1 MTLSSTRILLA
12 AGGTAG
18 HIYPAVALSRE
29 FAKRGVSSALV
40 GATGGMEER
49 LATEEKLEFFGVR
62 AGKITRLGQGIPD
75 PRGPLRAIG
84 GLFDA
89 AGVVRK
95 YKPKLVVGFGGFA
108 SFPGVAGAF
117 FTNTPLAMHEANA
130 YPGLVTR
137 LFASRAK
144 VIALADEATNQHLK
158 GVKTALVGMPVR
170 EEKLERGA
178 ARAQL
183 GLEPDKFTLLVMGG
197 SQGSVRLNALLPS
210 LLERVLEG
218 RNAQVIH
225 QTGRGRLEEVQP
237 KVAHLPWYHCVE
249 YVDGV
254 AAWSAADFAVTRAG
268 MSTISDAAFH
278 GVPLALV
285 PLPTSAENHQVKNA
299 EALQARGAGICVLE
313 PDLERESQDISL
325 GFAGTLT
332 QGIISCFDM
341 DRLTSWSAQTM
352 KFSPAGAASRLADAV
367 LGAL

>member
-1 MTLSSTRILLA
+1 MTSSTRILLA

-29 FAKRGVSSALV
+29 LAARGVSSALI
-40 GATGGMEER
+40 GAAGGMEER
-49 LATEEKLEFFGVR
+49 IAQEENLEFFKVR
-62 AGKITRLGQGIPD
+62 AGKLTRLGQGIPD

-89 AGVVRK
+89 IGVVKRF
-95 YKPKLVVGFGGFA
+95 KPNLVVGFGGFA
-108 SFPGVAGAF
+108 SFPGIAGAL

-137 LFASRAK
+137 FFASRAR
-144 VIALADEATNQHLK
+144 VIALADEATNQHLHN
-158 GVKTALVGMPVR
+158 VKTVWVGMPVR

-178 ARAQL
+178 ALENL
-183 GLEPDKFTLLVMGG
+183 GLEPNQFTVLVMGG
-197 SQGSVRLNALLPS
+197 SQGSVRLNALVPP

-218 RNAQVIH
+218 RDAQVLH

-237 KVAHLPWYHCVE
+237 RVSHLPWYRCAE

-254 AAWSAADFAVTRAG
+254 AAWSAADFGITRAG

-278 GVPLALV
+278 GVPLALI
-285 PLPTSAENHQVKNA
+285 PLPVSAENHQVKNA
-299 EALQARGAGICVLE
+299 EALEARGAGIYVLE
-313 PDLERESQDISL
+313 PDLERESQ
-325 GFAGTLT
+325 GYAGKLT

-341 DRLTSWSAQTM
+341 TQLTTWREQTL
-352 KFSPAGAASRLADAV
+352 KHSPTGAAKRLADAV
-367 LGAL
+367 LETL